1 MCCVSL
7 TLIISCLSALCRRV
21 RRYGCSM
28 CQSCR
33 LRRCGRRL
41 PRLYHLHGGFD
52 KLVATNDGQC
62 HTFYN
67 VGRVLNATIDTLL
80 SALTNAMH
88 VVILKPVDVR
98 RKQRFLDILKLRLPD
113 DSFNSFHTLI
123 NVTNERPILTHCNVF
138 DAKVWQYV
146 RLNKN
151 KQSERYVLMCF
162 T

>member
-1 MCCVSL
+1 MFAGTDAPCVNHVAYEDAAVAYLACMCCFDD
-7 TLIISCLSALCRRV
+7 
-21 RRYGCSM
+21 
-28 CQSCR
+28 
-33 LRRCGRRL
+33 
-41 PRLYHLHGGFD
+41 HLHGGLD

-62 HTFYN
+62 HTFYD

-123 NVTNERPILTHCNVF
+123 IVTNERPILTHCNVF
-138 DAKVWQYV
+138 DAKV
-146 RLNKN
+146 
-151 KQSERYVLMCF
+151 
-162 T
+162 